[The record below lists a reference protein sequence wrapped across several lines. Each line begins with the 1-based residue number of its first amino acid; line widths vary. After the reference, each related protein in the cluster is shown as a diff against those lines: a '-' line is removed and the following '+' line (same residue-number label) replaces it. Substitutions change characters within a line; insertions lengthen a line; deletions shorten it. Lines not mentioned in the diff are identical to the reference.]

1 MAIPVARVHL
11 AMAHAALPGL
21 LPSPPK
27 CAMLPLLPAPPCA
40 TTIIVP
46 NNSPPRPSRADV
58 AERWDAHKTKQGGGS
73 QAPPPPSSLDRKSNI
88 PGKWVSSNTKSAAD
102 ANAATFSSSSSSS
115 SSGNDGRSDTEERW
129 DAHKRPPA
137 TASTASSSSSLASR
151 SKRRGG
157 GGGGSNK
164 RRPNS
169 RASSSA
175 ERWDAHKNGRR
186 VAPADK
192 LDDGESSTG
201 SNDVELDKQAALQR
215 ALYAGPGFIASPEPS
230 MLPVPSFM
238 IRVA

>member
-1 MAIPVARVHL
+1 
-11 AMAHAALPGL
+11 MAHAALPGL

-46 NNSPPRPSRADV
+46 NDSPPRPSRADV

-169 RASSSA
+169 RASSSSSSSA

-201 SNDVELDKQAALQR
+201 
-215 ALYAGPGFIASPEPS
+215 PGFIASPEPS